1 MILEITDLIHHLL
14 IDGKTTG
21 SIDDNHVIAIGLC
34 LLDSMVGNNT
44 YILIIRLT
52 IYRNTNLFT
61 HNMELLDSSRTVN
74 VAGNEQWL
82 LTFLCLEHIGK
93 LAAECSFTRTLK
105 TAHEDDGRMTFELQW
120 SLFSTHEFCK
130 FIMNQLHH
138 QLTRLHCCQHIHT
151 ERLFL
156 HLVGKFLC
164 HFIVDIGIE
173 ECTAHILHSLSYI
186 DFGNLTF
193 TLQDFEGT
201 F

>member
-74 VAGNEQWL
+74 VAVLVIDPGTASLPLGSAGGQCPPL
-82 LTFLCLEHIGK
+82 QSQKHI
-93 LAAECSFTRTLK
+93 S
-105 TAHEDDGRMTFELQW
+105 
-120 SLFSTHEFCK
+120 
-130 FIMNQLHH
+130 
-138 QLTRLHCCQHIHT
+138 
-151 ERLFL
+151 
-156 HLVGKFLC
+156 
-164 HFIVDIGIE
+164 
-173 ECTAHILHSLSYI
+173 
-186 DFGNLTF
+186 
-193 TLQDFEGT
+193 
-201 F
+201 